1 MPDKSLQITGGTGG
15 DRDWQGRFQ
24 KGQSGNPAGRPRGSF
39 NRAARVAAELLDSE
53 AEALAR
59 KAVEMALGG
68 DPVALRFC
76 LARILRTRR
85 GRPAELDLP
94 PVTGAADLRAAMSAV
109 TAAAGD
115 GAITPDEAVALS
127 QMVEG
132 FTRTLAAVYI
142 EEDRAREA
150 EERRAWEEGG

>member
-1 MPDKSLQITGGTGG
+1 M
-15 DRDWQGRFQ
+15 
-24 KGQSGNPAGRPRGSF
+24 
-39 NRAARVAAELLDSE
+39 AAELLDSE